1 MTKKEVIKPELW
13 QNKWWMD
20 CSVCGKSVTVS
31 DEDVRAVKC
40 SHCTL
45 AACYSLLSEEEQDKL
60 FGREVPKKPAGWNFM
75 SVFVDYRGNVYHKG
89 EEQPDLKDTLPPTK
103 VKTKA
108 KVKKSK
114 TKRRRR
120 KKTMANMMANMSEKE
135 LFKLAKFHKAKQK
148 MKKEENK

>member
-1 MTKKEVIKPELW
+1 MTKKEVIKPEFW

-31 DEDVRAVKC
+31 EEDVRAIKC
-40 SHCTL
+40 DHCTL

-60 FGREVPKKPAGWNFM
+60 FGREVPKKPAGWHFM
-75 SVFVDYRGNVYHKG
+75 TVFVDYRGNVYHKG

-103 VKTKA
+103 IKAKAKA

-114 TKRRRR
+114 TKRRPR
-120 KKTMANMMANMSEKE
+120 KKRVDKMSEKE
-135 LFKLAKFHKAKQK
+135 LFELAKFHKAKQK